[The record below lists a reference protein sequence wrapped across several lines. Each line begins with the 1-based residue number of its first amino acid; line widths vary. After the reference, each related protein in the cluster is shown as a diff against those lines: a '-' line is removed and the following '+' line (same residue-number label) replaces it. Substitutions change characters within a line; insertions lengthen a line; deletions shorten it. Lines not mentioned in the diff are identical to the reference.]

1 MLVVVEVY
9 MGSSRSFLGVPLPVA
24 ETETSSSCL
33 RNTGIGVAA
42 LEADATGSD
51 ETAIAGGGGGGGAGC
66 CCCCRGVSGSG
77 DASRALIF
85 MMDKHKAP
93 TLHGQ
98 GRAGQNVTRWFA
110 PGLMVV
116 LTWLGQLQQAATATT
131 TMRRSRSMREC

>member
-51 ETAIAGGGGGGGAGC
+51 ETAIAGGGGGGGAD

-85 MMDKHKAP
+85 MLGKHKAP

-98 GRAGQNVTRWFA
+98 DRARQSVTRWFA
-110 PGLMVV
+110 LGLTVV
-116 LTWLGQLQQAATATT
+116 LSWLGQLQLAAATATT
-131 TMRRSRSMREC
+131 TMRRSRSMRES